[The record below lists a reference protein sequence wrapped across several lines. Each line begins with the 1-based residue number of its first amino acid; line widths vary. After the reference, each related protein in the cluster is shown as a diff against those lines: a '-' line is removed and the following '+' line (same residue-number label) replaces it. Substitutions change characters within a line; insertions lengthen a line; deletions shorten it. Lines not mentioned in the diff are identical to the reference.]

1 MGHRRIYLKGRA
13 AIRHFEKLREPSF
26 NLRLKLYN
34 KAEDKHRRRF
44 FSHYCAASVCASLS
58 VTAQVTIFFMIG
70 LKIFDAGKKYFSCGR
85 CSGATRRRARVRR
98 ARRCGAGGR
107 GTAWRPRRGTQT
119 RGTGSTTS
127 WCSGET
133 VQYST
138 VQYSAVQCSTVQYN
152 TVNDLVLR
160 WDRTVQYSAVQYS
173 TVHGG
178 ETRGS

>member
-85 CSGATRRRARVRR
+85 CSGATRRRVRVRR

-138 VQYSAVQCSTVQYN
+138 VQCSTVQCSTVHYS

-160 WDRTVQYSAVQYS
+160 
-173 TVHGG
+173 
-178 ETRGS
+178 